1 MTNKPTA
8 IFCLLLSCLSVVQA
22 AGGAVVFGVVP
33 DREHAGQGV
42 AVGRVAEQT
51 PAQLAGLRAGDVIVS
66 VQGTPTLTAAELK
79 AALAEFSPRD
89 VVRVQYLREGRR
101 LSTLVELQGRPTA
114 DELAAE
120 PAAEPKRELS
130 PEILLQFSQARSRLR
145 LQLARLPHGMNTAQV
160 HADLRE
166 LLTLAQG
173 VPSGHSQWL
182 QGQTVELSMVLPHAD
197 GDIELRS
204 ENGKLSLAVYEPS
217 GEEPVAVY
225 PINTAAE
232 RAALPPSV
240 LRRLQEL

>member
-33 DREHAGQGV
+33 ERAHAGQGV

-66 VQGTPTLTAAELK
+66 VQGTPTPTSAELK

-114 DELAAE
+114 DE
-120 PAAEPKRELS
+120 PAPEPKRELS

-160 HADLRE
+160 QADLRE

>member
-66 VQGTPTLTAAELK
+66 VQGTPTPTAAELR

-101 LSTLVELQGRPTA
+101 LSTLVELQGRPTS
-114 DELAAE
+114 DE
-120 PAAEPKRELS
+120 PAPEPKRELS